1 MTAKT
6 KIMSA
11 QFGRFIAY
19 LAQIKQVTTSKTMQD
34 AYKILNTFLII
45 L

>member
-11 QFGRFIAY
+11 QFGRFIA

-34 AYKILNTFLII
+34 AYKLLNTFVII